1 MLDAMHRDVRLRL
14 ITPGEIFDAETVRVT
29 SRGMWGP
36 LLAAGAEIYEY
47 QPTRYR
53 CKVIIDRLMISVAS
67 TNFDNRSFR
76 MNDEANPVIYDPA
89 FSQRQAQVFKAD
101 LMRARRVSLKDW
113 EARPLKENFS
123 ERLALL
129 LGSQI

>member
-1 MLDAMHRDVRLRL
+1 MV
-14 ITPGEIFDAETVRVT
+14 
-29 SRGMWGP
+29 
-36 LLAAGAEIYEY
+36 
-47 QPTRYR
+47 
-53 CKVIIDRLMISVAS
+53 SVAS